1 MVGSGISFEWMVI
14 LYKICK
20 EIEHMCANASK
31 HSTEQMKQKLCVQ
44 LVKLSSSQ
52 CRPKEHFPL
61 KRADYHT
68 GMVPNGYHLIMSM
81 VVILNTNK
89 LLSSSSS
96 SSFSPPS
103 SRMHYLLFVLD
114 NLLSVSH
121 PFAEPA

>member
-20 EIEHMCANASK
+20 EIEYMCANASK
-31 HSTEQMKQKLCVQ
+31 HTTEQLKQMLCVQ
-44 LVKLSSSQ
+44 LVKLFSSQ
-52 CRPKEHFPL
+52 SRPKEHFPL
-61 KRADYHT
+61 KRVDYHT

-96 SSFSPPS
+96 PPPS
-103 SRMHYLLFVLD
+103 SFYSPLSSKMNSLLFVLD
-114 NLLSVSH
+114 HL
-121 PFAEPA
+121 